1 MGAIFGIVAVG
12 GVPFDAA
19 AEYAVALPRNL
30 LKGAFKIDP
39 LVEFAE
45 AHPEAMPHEDNMMPA
60 LEVVIMN
67 QAKELFRRLGSFDE
81 MDLDGNGVLDQ
92 EEIRAGLERKL
103 GAPPSDTLLAH
114 LMRSLDHD
122 ASGGVTREEFE
133 AGVKVKDVR

>member
-1 MGAIFGIVAVG
+1 
-12 GVPFDAA
+12 
-19 AEYAVALPRNL
+19 
-30 LKGAFKIDP
+30 
-39 LVEFAE
+39 
-45 AHPEAMPHEDNMMPA
+45 MPHEDNMMPA